1 MTLCEAACYY
11 KEKGMTL
18 WDAMIAMYEKYG
30 YYKERQFSIT
40 LKGVEGA
47 EAIKQMME
55 NMRNNPPKEIAGEK
69 VLSVGDYLA
78 QTICYTDSGKCEST
92 NLPKSNVLY
101 YDLTNDNWC
110 CVRPSGTEPKI
121 KFYMGVKGTSLED
134 ADKKLNELET
144 AMREIANS

>member
-1 MTLCEAACYY
+1 MLEIKTGIVAVMTLCEAACYY

-55 NMRNNPPKEIAGEK
+55 NMRNNPPKRNCRRKSIISWR
-69 VLSVGDYLA
+69 LF
-78 QTICYTDSGKCEST
+78 ST
-92 NLPKSNVLY
+92 NYLLH
-101 YDLTNDNWC
+101 
-110 CVRPSGTEPKI
+110 
-121 KFYMGVKGTSLED
+121 
-134 ADKKLNELET
+134 
-144 AMREIANS
+144 